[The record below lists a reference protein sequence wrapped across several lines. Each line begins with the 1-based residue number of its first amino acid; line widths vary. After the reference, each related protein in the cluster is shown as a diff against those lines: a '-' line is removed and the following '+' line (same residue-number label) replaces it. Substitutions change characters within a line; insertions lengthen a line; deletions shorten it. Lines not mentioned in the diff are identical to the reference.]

1 LAKEII
7 EINMTYRQINCF
19 ELCYHNYLA
28 QFTESRKISI
38 RDAFDVVVFDFKGN
52 CSEIYPLECD
62 SAYFEILKDEEP
74 DKQQTI
80 SFYYTDR
87 KYTVI
92 SQTIKTTDAEM
103 VYTIGSV

>member
-1 LAKEII
+1 
-7 EINMTYRQINCF
+7 
-19 ELCYHNYLA
+19 
-28 QFTESRKISI
+28 
-38 RDAFDVVVFDFKGN
+38 VVFDFKGN

-92 SQTIKTTDAEM
+92 SQTIKTSGADM
-103 VYTIGSV
+103 VSKIGGVLGLFLDFTFLLVYRSLINVFNNVFVLFYK

>member
-1 LAKEII
+1 
-7 EINMTYRQINCF
+7 
-19 ELCYHNYLA
+19 
-28 QFTESRKISI
+28 
-38 RDAFDVVVFDFKGN
+38 VVFDFKGN
-52 CSEIYPLECD
+52 CAETYPLECD

-80 SFYYTDR
+80 NFYYTDR

-103 VYTIGSV
+103 VSKIGSV